1 MSLFYI
7 IPGIKMPVVNVNLLV
22 DEKTYAAVQAG
33 VLELCG
39 MAKNIDNKR
48 VAKHIPA
55 VADAAKEG
63 AVKAI
68 DFIRVHKKG
77 TVIVSGILIIGS
89 AVAGAIGYIAT
100 RDKRNLEKQFAQ
112 NLQTYLDAAKDGKL
126 TVEILDNLINSLDEL
141 SNDNPSKAVNLKI
154 MPSQFSDLIQ
164 TIFDYTICL
173 AEANNISPTLI
184 SKPKILKE
192 KSYSDLQYYLNMQK
206 NIFEQAA

>member
-1 MSLFYI
+1 
-7 IPGIKMPVVNVNLLV
+7 MPVVNVNLLV

-63 AVKAI
+63 AVKVI

-77 TVIVSGILIIGS
+77 TVIVSGILIIS
-89 AVAGAIGYIAT
+89 SFVASYIAT
-100 RDKRNLEKQFAQ
+100 RDKRNLEKRFAQ
-112 NLQTYLDAAKDGKL
+112 NLQIYLDAAKDGKL
-126 TVEILDNLINSLDEL
+126 TVDILDNLINSLDEL
-141 SNDNPSKAVNLKI
+141 SNDDPSKAVNLKI
-154 MPSQFSDLIQ
+154 TPSQFSDLIQ
-164 TIFDYTICL
+164 NIFDYTVCL

-184 SKPKILKE
+184 SKPKILKK

-206 NIFEQAA
+206 NIFEQVA

>member
-1 MSLFYI
+1 
-7 IPGIKMPVVNVNLLV
+7 MPVVNVNLLV

-63 AVKAI
+63 AVKFI

-77 TVIVSGILIIGS
+77 TVILIIGS
-89 AVAGAIGYIAT
+89 LFASAIGYFAT
-100 RDKRNLEKQFAQ
+100 RDKRNLEKRFAQ
-112 NLQTYLDAAKDGKL
+112 NLQIYLDAAKDGKL
-126 TVEILDNLINSLDEL
+126 TVDILDNLINSLDEL
-141 SNDNPSKAVNLKI
+141 SNDDPSKAVNLKI
-154 MPSQFSDLIQ
+154 TPSQFSDLIQ
-164 TIFDYTICL
+164 NIFDYTVCL

-184 SKPKILKE
+184 SKPKILKK

-206 NIFEQAA
+206 NIFEQVA

>member
-1 MSLFYI
+1 
-7 IPGIKMPVVNVNLLV
+7 MPVVNVNLLV
-22 DEKTYAAVQAG
+22 DEKTYDAVQAG

-63 AVKAI
+63 AAKAI

-89 AVAGAIGYIAT
+89 AVAGVIGYIAT
-100 RDKRNLEKQFAQ
+100 RDKRNLEKRFAQ
-112 NLQTYLDAAKDGKL
+112 NLQIYLDAAKDGKL

-141 SNDNPSKAVNLKI
+141 SNDDNSKAVNLKI
-154 MPSQFSDLIQ
+154 TPSQFSDLIQ
-164 TIFDYTICL
+164 NIFDYTVCL

-184 SKPKILKE
+184 SKPKILK
-192 KSYSDLQYYLNMQK
+192 KKNYSDLQYYLNMQK
-206 NIFEQAA
+206 NIFEQVA

>member
-1 MSLFYI
+1 
-7 IPGIKMPVVNVNLLV
+7 MPVVNVNLLV

-39 MAKNIDNKR
+39 MAKNNDNKR

-63 AVKAI
+63 AVKFI

-77 TVIVSGILIIGS
+77 TVILIIGS
-89 AVAGAIGYIAT
+89 LFASAIGYFAT
-100 RDKRNLEKQFAQ
+100 RDKRNLEKRFAQ
-112 NLQTYLDAAKDGKL
+112 NLQIYLDAAKDGKL
-126 TVEILDNLINSLDEL
+126 TVDILDNLINSLDEL
-141 SNDNPSKAVNLKI
+141 SNDDPSKAVNLKI
-154 MPSQFSDLIQ
+154 TPSQFSDLIQ
-164 TIFDYTICL
+164 NIFDYTVCL

-184 SKPKILKE
+184 SKPKILKK

-206 NIFEQAA
+206 NIFEQVA

>member
-7 IPGIKMPVVNVNLLV
+7 IPGIKIPVVNVNLLV

-77 TVIVSGILIIGS
+77 TVIVSGILI
-89 AVAGAIGYIAT
+89 IGYIAT

-184 SKPKILKE
+184 SKPKILKK

>member
-1 MSLFYI
+1 
-7 IPGIKMPVVNVNLLV
+7 MPVVNVNLLV

-112 NLQTYLDAAKDGKL
+112 NLQTYLDA
-126 TVEILDNLINSLDEL
+126 LDEL

-184 SKPKILKE
+184 SKPKILKK